1 MENRIPIDDLFRDV
15 LTQGKEQ
22 LNLGAWANMERMLD
36 GKNPYSQEEPKK
48 KRRILPILGI
58 IAAVGTLLSGA
69 YFALNGNKKESL
81 AHHQPETTQTQPVAQ
96 TLPASTP
103 AASNTT
109 EMPLPQANQNQ
120 AQQTINATS
129 SNSNGSSN
137 DINNA
142 NQSDNQASQNQASGS
157 SNDLSTSSSTSNHTQ
172 KQSSTNQ
179 SGILSDP
186 TLNDSPEQFA
196 AKKSKTKKSK
206 STNQNTSTNSNSK
219 NQIDNISSNT
229 DPVKSVPSSNTVNKV
244 EMDTIPGL
252 QLVEKVTRN
261 RNGDVVSKSYDTI
274 GSQEILVEKSKTSS
288 KVIPINPR
296 MVALSPEEETAAN
309 RKIDLIAQSNST
321 EPVIASNTANSSME
335 STQTSNK
342 NQDLSIAKTAEKGK
356 ERKQDSWFDKM
367 QNSIQEGFQKLN
379 ILSMRLMNMNIPFNP
394 GISLGVNASLFN
406 TEHNFG
412 GFHAGFT
419 NTLPL
424 SEYFSMMTEL
434 KFFYRNNS
442 GYTVSDASTTIRN
455 HQTDTVSMAS
465 SNQNVYTY
473 QVDSNVKIYNF
484 KHVMSL
490 ELPIYLQAHL
500 SKFTLYGGVNF
511 AYNFRLNVK
520 QINRDFV
527 INGQDILDKSEPYNF
542 PVEKGSQYSRDDF
555 SSRFGIGYSFGAAYS
570 FNPNLYVDFRLTQ
583 NVWDNTKTNAA
594 RSISN
599 GFFKVPSLQFSIGY
613 RFKKFDPKD

>member
-15 LTQGKEQ
+15 LSQGKEQ

-36 GKNPYSQEEPKK
+36 GKNPYSQDESKK

-58 IAAVGTLLSGA
+58 IAAVGTILSGA

-81 AHHQPETTQTQPVAQ
+81 AHHQPETTQTQPVAE
-96 TLPASTP
+96 TLPAGS
-103 AASNTT
+103 STT
-109 EMPLPQANQNQ
+109 EMPLPPAKQNQ
-120 AQQTINATS
+120 PQQRNNTS
-129 SNSNGSSN
+129 SSASNRFSN
-137 DINNA
+137 DINNT
-142 NQSDNQASQNQASGS
+142 NQSDNQASQNQVSGS
-157 SNDLSTSSSTSNHTQ
+157 NNEPDQSNSTTNNTP
-172 KQSSTNQ
+172 KQSSTKP
-179 SGILSDP
+179 SGIVSEP
-186 TLNDSPEQFA
+186 VSKDSPEQSDV
-196 AKKSKTKKSK
+196 KKTIKKLK
-206 STNQNTSTNSNSK
+206 STK
-219 NQIDNISSNT
+219 PNISSNSNFKNQN
-229 DPVKSVPSSNTVNKV
+229 DVIASDIVPVKSVPSVNAV
-244 EMDTIPGL
+244 VMDTIPGL
-252 QLVEKVTRN
+252 QLVEKVSRN
-261 RNGDVVSKSYDTI
+261 RNGDIVSKSYDTI
-274 GSQEILVEKSKTSS
+274 GTQEILVEKSQTSS

-296 MVALSPEEETAAN
+296 LVGLSPEEETNAN
-309 RKIDLIAQSNST
+309 RKIDLSAQPKSI
-321 EPVIASNTANSSME
+321 EPVSASNTSNSNME
-335 STQTSNK
+335 STQSSIK
-342 NQDLSIAKTAEKGK
+342 NQDLSIAKAAEKGK
-356 ERKQDSWFDKM
+356 ERKQDSWLDKM

-379 ILSMRLMNMNIPFNP
+379 ILSMRIMNMNIPFNP

-412 GFHAGFT
+412 GFHGGFT

-442 GYTVSDASTTIRN
+442 GYTVSDASTRIQN
-455 HQTDTVSMAS
+455 HQTDTISMAS

-473 QVDSNVKIYNF
+473 QIDSNVRIYNF

-527 INGQDILDKSEPYNF
+527 INGQDIRDKSEPYNF
-542 PVEKGSQYSRDDF
+542 PVEKGAQYSRDDF

-583 NVWDNTKTNAA
+583 NVWDNTSTNAA

>member
-15 LTQGKEQ
+15 LSQGKEQ
-22 LNLGAWANMERMLD
+22 INLGAWANMERMLD
-36 GKNPYSQEEPKK
+36 GKNPYRQEESKK
-48 KRRILPILGI
+48 KRRILPIIGF
-58 IAAVGTLLSGA
+58 IAAVGTILSGA
-69 YFALNGNKKESL
+69 YFALNSNKKES
-81 AHHQPETTQTQPVAQ
+81 AGYHQPETTQTQPLAQ
-96 TLPASTP
+96 TLQVSSPASSIT
-103 AASNTT
+103 A
-109 EMPLPQANQNQ
+109 EMPLPQAYQNEP
-120 AQQTINATS
+120 QQTNNASSSS
-129 SNSNGSSN
+129 SNESSN
-137 DINNA
+137 HILNA
-142 NQSDNQASQNQASGS
+142 GQSINQASQNKV
-157 SNDLSTSSSTSNHTQ
+157 NRNNDDLSASNSTSNNTQ
-172 KQSSTNQ
+172 KQSSTPQ
-179 SGILSDP
+179 SGIITDP
-186 TLNDSPEQFA
+186 VSNDLPEQFSA
-196 AKKSKTKKSK
+196 EKAKNKKSK
-206 STNQNTSTNSNSK
+206 STNKNLSKNAESK
-219 NQIDNISSNT
+219 NQNDNILSKT
-229 DPVKSVPSSNTVNKV
+229 DPLNSAPSANTVV
-244 EMDTIPGL
+244 MDTIPGL

-261 RNGDVVSKSYDTI
+261 KNGHVVSKSYDTI
-274 GSQEILVEKSKTSS
+274 GSQEILIEKSLTRSN
-288 KVIPINPR
+288 VIPINPR
-296 MVALSPEEETAAN
+296 MVALSPEEEAAAN
-309 RKIDLIAQSNST
+309 RKIDLTAQSNST
-321 EPVIASNTANSSME
+321 MTVIASNTANSLETM
-335 STQTSNK
+335 QIAPK

-356 ERKQDSWFDKM
+356 ERKQDSWFDQM
-367 QNSIQEGFQKLN
+367 QNIVQEGFQKLN

-406 TEHNFG
+406 TKHNFG

-455 HQTDTVSMAS
+455 HQTDTISMAS

-490 ELPIYLQAHL
+490 ELPIYMQAHL

-520 QINRDFV
+520 QIKRDFI
-527 INGQDILDKSEPYNF
+527 INGQDIREKSEPYNF
-542 PVEKGSQYSRDDF
+542 PVEKGSQFSRDDF

-583 NVWDNTKTNAA
+583 NVWDNTNTNAA

-613 RFKKFDPKD
+613 RFKKFDLKE

>member
-15 LTQGKEQ
+15 LSQGKEQ

-58 IAAVGTLLSGA
+58 IAAVGTILSGA
-69 YFALNGNKKESL
+69 YFALNGNKKESV
-81 AHHQPETTQTQPVAQ
+81 AYYQPETTQTQPVAQ
-96 TLPASTP
+96 TLPAGTP
-103 AASNTT
+103 ASSSTT

-120 AQQTINATS
+120 PQQTNNAS
-129 SNSNGSSN
+129 SSSSNGSSN

-142 NQSDNQASQNQASGS
+142 HQSDNQASQNQVSGS
-157 SNDLSTSSSTSNHTQ
+157 SNDLSTSSSTSKTIQ
-172 KQSSTNQ
+172 KQSSSNQ
-179 SGILSDP
+179 SGIVTDP
-186 TLNDSPEQFA
+186 TLKDSPEQFT
-196 AKKSKTKKSK
+196 AKKSKNKKSK
-206 STNQNTSTNSNSK
+206 STNTNPTANSNSN
-219 NQIDNISSNT
+219 NQNDNILSNT
-229 DPVKSVPSSNTVNKV
+229 DPLKSVPSNNTIV
-244 EMDTIPGL
+244 MDTMPGL

-274 GSQEILVEKSKTSS
+274 GSQEILVEKSTTSS
-288 KVIPINPR
+288 KLIPINPR
-296 MVALSPEEETAAN
+296 MVALSPEEEAAAN
-309 RKIDLIAQSNST
+309 RKIDLTAPSNSSA
-321 EPVIASNTANSSME
+321 PVIASNTANSSME
-335 STQTSNK
+335 STQSANK

-367 QNSIQEGFQKLN
+367 QNSIQQGFQKLN

-527 INGQDILDKSEPYNF
+527 INGQDIRDKSEPYNF
-542 PVEKGSQYSRDDF
+542 PVEKGTQYSRDDF

-583 NVWDNTKTNAA
+583 NVWDNTNTNAA

-613 RFKKFDPKD
+613 RFKKFDPKE

>member
-15 LTQGKEQ
+15 LSQGKEQ
-22 LNLGAWANMERMLD
+22 INLGAWANMERMLD
-36 GKNPYSQEEPKK
+36 GKNPYRQEESKK
-48 KRRILPILGI
+48 KRRILPIIGF
-58 IAAVGTLLSGA
+58 IAAVGTILSGA
-69 YFALNGNKKESL
+69 YFALNGNKKES
-81 AHHQPETTQTQPVAQ
+81 AGYHQPATTQTQPLAQ
-96 TLPASTP
+96 TLPVSSPDPSITA
-103 AASNTT
+103 
-109 EMPLPQANQNQ
+109 EMPLPQAYQNEP
-120 AQQTINATS
+120 QQTKNASSSS
-129 SNSNGSSN
+129 SNESSN
-137 DINNA
+137 HLLNA
-142 NQSDNQASQNQASGS
+142 GQSNNQASHKIVNR
-157 SNDLSTSSSTSNHTQ
+157 NNDDLSASNSTSNNTQ
-172 KQSSTNQ
+172 KQSSTPQ
-179 SGILSDP
+179 SGIISDP
-186 TLNDSPEQFA
+186 VSNNLPEKFSA
-196 AKKSKTKKSK
+196 EKAKNKKSK
-206 STNQNTSTNSNSK
+206 STNKNLSKNAESK
-219 NQIDNISSNT
+219 NQNDNILSKT
-229 DPVKSVPSSNTVNKV
+229 DPLNSVPSANTVV
-244 EMDTIPGL
+244 MDTIPGL

-261 RNGDVVSKSYDTI
+261 KNGHVVSKSYDTI
-274 GSQEILVEKSKTSS
+274 GSQEILVEKSSTRSN
-288 KVIPINPR
+288 VIPINPR
-296 MVALSPEEETAAN
+296 MVALSPEEEAAAN
-309 RKIDLIAQSNST
+309 RKIDLTAQSNST
-321 EPVIASNTANSSME
+321 MTVIASNTANSSLETM
-335 STQTSNK
+335 QIAHK

-356 ERKQDSWFDKM
+356 ERKQDSWFDQM
-367 QNSIQEGFQKLN
+367 QNIVQEGFQKLN

-406 TEHNFG
+406 TKHNFG

-455 HQTDTVSMAS
+455 HQTDTISMAS

-490 ELPIYLQAHL
+490 ELPIYMQAHL

-520 QINRDFV
+520 QIKRDFI
-527 INGQDILDKSEPYNF
+527 INGQDIREKSEPYKF
-542 PVEKGSQYSRDDF
+542 PVEKGSQFSRDDF

-583 NVWDNTKTNAA
+583 NVWDNTNTNAA

-613 RFKKFDPKD
+613 RFKKFDLKE

>member
-15 LTQGKEQ
+15 LSQGKEQ
-22 LNLGAWANMERMLD
+22 INLGAWANMERMLD
-36 GKNPYSQEEPKK
+36 GKNPYRQEESKK
-48 KRRILPILGI
+48 KRRILPIIGF
-58 IAAVGTLLSGA
+58 IAAVGTILSGA
-69 YFALNGNKKESL
+69 YFALNSNKKES
-81 AHHQPETTQTQPVAQ
+81 AGYHQPETTQTQPLAQ
-96 TLPASTP
+96 TLQVSSPASSIT
-103 AASNTT
+103 A
-109 EMPLPQANQNQ
+109 EMPLPQAYQNEP
-120 AQQTINATS
+120 QQTNNASSSS
-129 SNSNGSSN
+129 SNESSN
-137 DINNA
+137 HILNA
-142 NQSDNQASQNQASGS
+142 GQSINQASQNKV
-157 SNDLSTSSSTSNHTQ
+157 NRNNDDLSASNSTSNNTQ
-172 KQSSTNQ
+172 KQSSTPQ
-179 SGILSDP
+179 SGIITDP
-186 TLNDSPEQFA
+186 VSNDLPEQFSA
-196 AKKSKTKKSK
+196 EKAKNKKSK
-206 STNQNTSTNSNSK
+206 STNKNLSKNAESK
-219 NQIDNISSNT
+219 NQNDNILSKT
-229 DPVKSVPSSNTVNKV
+229 DPLNSVPSANTVV
-244 EMDTIPGL
+244 MDTIPGL

-261 RNGDVVSKSYDTI
+261 KNGHVVSKSYDTI
-274 GSQEILVEKSKTSS
+274 GSQEILIEKSLTRSN
-288 KVIPINPR
+288 VIPINPR
-296 MVALSPEEETAAN
+296 MVALSPEEEAAAN
-309 RKIDLIAQSNST
+309 RKIDLTAQSNST
-321 EPVIASNTANSSME
+321 MTVIASNTANSSLETM
-335 STQTSNK
+335 QIAHK

-356 ERKQDSWFDKM
+356 ERKQDSWFDQM
-367 QNSIQEGFQKLN
+367 QNIVQEGFQKLN

-406 TEHNFG
+406 TKHNFG

-455 HQTDTVSMAS
+455 HQTDTISMAS

-490 ELPIYLQAHL
+490 ELPIYMQAHL

-520 QINRDFV
+520 QIKRDFI
-527 INGQDILDKSEPYNF
+527 INGQDIREKSEPYNF
-542 PVEKGSQYSRDDF
+542 PVEKGSQFSRDDF

-583 NVWDNTKTNAA
+583 NVWDNTNTNAA

-613 RFKKFDPKD
+613 RFKKFDLKE